1 MYINSSLFTVQKTL
15 HSYKNNTVPLYKY
28 IPTNGCEV
36 IVQFVERI
44 QEYDLTDKSRFKSDI
59 C

>member
-15 HSYKNNTVPLYKY
+15 HSYKKNTVPLYKY

-44 QEYDLTDKSRFKSDI
+44 QE
-59 C
+59 